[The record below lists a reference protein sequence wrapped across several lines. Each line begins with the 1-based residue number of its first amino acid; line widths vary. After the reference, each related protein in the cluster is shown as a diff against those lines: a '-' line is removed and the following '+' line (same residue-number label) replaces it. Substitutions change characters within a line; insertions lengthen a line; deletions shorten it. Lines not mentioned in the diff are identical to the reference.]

1 MYAPAPLRRQLN
13 RSGLLLLGPAFVA
26 AVAYVDPGNFA
37 TNIAAGAT
45 YGYLLCWVV
54 VGANLMAVLVQY
66 LAAKASIATGRTLPQ
81 LCRDHFRRTTSTG
94 LWAQAE
100 LVAVA
105 TDLAEVVGGAIAL
118 NLLFGIPLLV
128 GGVITGAV
136 SFGLLVYQSKRG
148 QRPFE
153 AAIVGLLAV
162 VLVGFVVSTIES
174 QPSASGVV
182 HGLVPRLDGTDSLV
196 LAAGML
202 GATVMPHAIWLHGA
216 LVTDRHGKALRSA
229 SGRLRVLRATRV
241 DVSVAMALAGAVNL
255 AMVVVAAAALTGTGA
270 DSLDAAHAAIG
281 DRLGGLPALL
291 FALALLASGFASS
304 SVGTYAG
311 SVILDGFWRRSIPL
325 AARRLITLVPALV
338 ILALGLD
345 PSRALVVSQVVLSFG
360 IPCALWP
367 LVRLTASRRV
377 MGELVNRRA
386 TTLTACLVAAAVSA
400 LNVVLVALTLRG

>member
-81 LCRDHFRRTTSTG
+81 LCRDHFRRSTSTG

-118 NLLFGIPLLV
+118 NLLFGIPLLL

-136 SFGLLVYQSKRG
+136 SFGLLIYQSKRG

-153 AAIVGLLAV
+153 AAIIGLLAV
-162 VLVGFVVSTIES
+162 VLVGFVVSTVKSE
-174 QPSASGVV
+174 PSAAGVI
-182 HGLVPRLDGTDSLV
+182 GGMVPRLDGTESLV

-216 LVTDRHGKALRSA
+216 LVTDRHWKTIRSA
-229 SGRLRVLRATRV
+229 KGKSRVLRATKM
-241 DVSVAMALAGAVNL
+241 DVAVAMALAGAVNL
-255 AMVVVAAAALTGTGA
+255 AMVVLAAAALNGTGA

-281 DRLGGLPALL
+281 DRLGQLPALL

-311 SVILDGFWRRSIPL
+311 SVILEGFWHRHVPL
-325 AARRLITLVPALV
+325 ATRRLITLLPALV
-338 ILALGLD
+338 ILAIGID

-360 IPCALWP
+360 IPCVLWP

-377 MGELVNRRA
+377 MGDLVNRRA
-386 TTLTACLVAAAVSA
+386 TTLTACLVATAVTA
-400 LNVVLVALTLRG
+400 LNVVLIVLTVRG

>member
-1 MYAPAPLRRQLN
+1 MYAPAPLRRRLD
-13 RSGLLLLGPAFVA
+13 GAGVFLLGPAFVA

-37 TNIAAGAT
+37 TNIAAGST

-54 VGANLMAVLVQY
+54 VTANLMAVLVQY
-66 LAAKASIATGRTLPQ
+66 LAAKASIATGRSLPQ
-81 LCRDHFRRTTSTG
+81 LCRDHFRPRTSYP
-94 LWAQAE
+94 LWFQAE

-118 NLLFGIPLLV
+118 NLLFGLPLLV

-136 SFGLLVYQSKRG
+136 SFALLIYQSRRG

-153 AAIVGLLAV
+153 AAIIGLLAV
-162 VLVGFVVSTIES
+162 VLIGFVVSTIEAE
-174 QPSASGVV
+174 PSGTAILG
-182 HGLVPRLDGTDSLV
+182 GLAPRLDGTDSLV

-216 LVTDRHGKALRSA
+216 LVTDRHGPTLA
-229 SGRLRVLRATRV
+229 SHTGKHQVLKATRL
-241 DVSVAMALAGAVNL
+241 DVTVAMALAGAVNL
-255 AMVVVAAAALTGTGA
+255 AMVVVAAAALVGTGA
-270 DSLDAAHAAIG
+270 ESLTDAHGAIG
-281 DRLGGLPALL
+281 SRLGETSALL

-311 SVILDGFWRRSIPL
+311 SVILEGFWQRHVPL
-325 AARRLITLVPALV
+325 PVRRLVTLLPALA
-338 ILALGLD
+338 ILAIGIE

-367 LVRLTASRRV
+367 LVRLTASRTV
-377 MGELVNRRA
+377 MGDLVNRRR
-386 TTLTACLVAAAVSA
+386 TTVLA
-400 LNVVLVALTLRG
+400 VLVATAVSTLNVALVVLTLRG

>member
-1 MYAPAPLRRQLN
+1 
-13 RSGLLLLGPAFVA
+13 
-26 AVAYVDPGNFA
+26 VDPGNFA

-81 LCRDHFRRTTSTG
+81 LCREHFKRSTSTG

-100 LVAVA
+100 LVAIA

-118 NLLFGIPLLV
+118 NLLFGIPLLL

-136 SFGLLVYQSKRG
+136 SFGLLIYQSKRG

-153 AAIVGLLAV
+153 AAIIGLLAV
-162 VLVGFVVSTIES
+162 VLVGFVVSTIQS
-174 QPSASGVV
+174 HPSGSGIVG
-182 HGLVPRLDGTDSLV
+182 GLVPRLDGTQSLV

-216 LVTDRHGKALRSA
+216 LVTDRHWKSIRSA
-229 SGRLRVLRATRV
+229 TGKQRVLRATRV
-241 DVSVAMALAGAVNL
+241 DVAVAMALAGAVNL
-255 AMVVVAAAALTGTGA
+255 AMVVVAAAALKGSGA
-270 DSLDAAHAAIG
+270 ESLDAAHAAIG
-281 DRLGGLPALL
+281 DRLGSLPALL

-311 SVILDGFWRRSIPL
+311 SVILEGFWQRHVPL
-325 AARRLITLVPALV
+325 AARRLVTLLPALI
-338 ILALGLD
+338 ILAIGID

-377 MGELVNRRA
+377 MGNLVNRWP
-386 TTLTACLVAAAVSA
+386 TTLTACLVATAITA
-400 LNVVLVALTLRG
+400 LNVVLIVLTLRG